1 MTDDKAAEPRRR
13 GAVRTEEL
21 LRVTFELAAEVRY
34 SDLTIA
40 AVARRAGVGKHTIYR
55 RWPTKFELLLDALHR
70 ALGSDLDYRD
80 TGDVRADLREQ
91 FVRSSAALLSP
102 DIWPV
107 YRAVII
113 AAQDDD
119 ALRERLYQ
127 QFLATIEQ
135 RTLDRLASAQR
146 TGELIADA
154 DLTYPTEVLCGALYY
169 RGLLSTRPVDEAAI
183 DGLLDMFMAAYAVSP

>member
-1 MTDDKAAEPRRR
+1 MTTDNAAAPRRR

-55 RWPTKFELLLDALHR
+55 RWSTKSELLLDALHR
-70 ALGSDLDYRD
+70 ALGPALDYRD

-91 FVRSSAALLSP
+91 FIRSSAALLSP
-102 DIWPV
+102 AIWPV

-119 ALRERLYQ
+119 ALRERLYR
-127 QFLATIEQ
+127 QFLAVIEQ
-135 RTLDRLASAQR
+135 HTLDRLTSAQR
-146 TGELIADA
+146 AGELVADA
-154 DLTYPTEVLCGALYY
+154 DLGYPAEVLCGALYY
-169 RGLLSTRPVDEAAI
+169 RGLLSTRPIDEAAI
-183 DGLLDMFMAAYAVSP
+183 DGLLDMFMAAYAASP